1 MSRLRG
7 PAQRQSPRI
16 LLGHS
21 GVHDRRRRA
30 LALVSALA
38 LPIGLLAGAPGRA
51 ASDVRFQIN
60 LSAPTSWWSDFAD
73 RSALMLDNAHPN
85 QANWSSFDYI
95 TGGRPYGPTNPQL
108 YTVNPSSIGAPTLV
122 NALTE
127 DRGPAVY
134 QVPTNQRPAGI
145 SYSSWATARLL
156 AAANSL
162 VNTAYQHLHLP
173 QFPLSQAMVDNNQ
186 FRWATTSV
194 NGVMVGVS
202 SNPNLQST
210 QQLLNGTPGNA
221 NNPNPYVSAY
231 GKPSP
236 GIDCTDFSA
245 YIYNLA
251 LGIQMHSG
259 TSNQVQFP
267 SVASGLVGGPASA
280 IVLDSS
286 GSQLTPTFF
295 YGPHYGTDTPN
306 TGADLDGLISNFQ
319 PGDILYIGNRQGIVH
334 AVVWLG
340 AYGTNAD
347 GTPSSV
353 PLVISSHDNTPAIFT
368 TQNINLDRK
377 STRLNSS
384 HSSVSRMPSSA

>member
-1 MSRLRG
+1 
-7 PAQRQSPRI
+7 
-16 LLGHS
+16 
-21 GVHDRRRRA
+21 
-30 LALVSALA
+30 
-38 LPIGLLAGAPGRA
+38 
-51 ASDVRFQIN
+51 
-60 LSAPTSWWSDFAD
+60 
-73 RSALMLDNAHPN
+73 
-85 QANWSSFDYI
+85 
-95 TGGRPYGPTNPQL
+95 
-108 YTVNPSSIGAPTLV
+108 
-122 NALTE
+122 
-127 DRGPAVY
+127 
-134 QVPTNQRPAGI
+134 
-145 SYSSWATARLL
+145 
-156 AAANSL
+156 
-162 VNTAYQHLHLP
+162 
-173 QFPLSQAMVDNNQ
+173 MVDNNQ

-340 AYGTNAD
+340 GTDYPCDDKGRAVVPFSTSPGRRPVVLSRGDFSSFDTIEHQPEAYRFVAGIHVDRESLLAQRTASLVVRPAAWVLLGGLLLGVTLYAD
-347 GTPSSV
+347 V
-353 PLVISSHDNTPAIFT
+353 YRPAAPGKYPV
-368 TQNINLDRK
+368 L
-377 STRLNSS
+377 
-384 HSSVSRMPSSA
+384 VSRTPYSTERAPAAYQELMYFAERGYAVVYQDVRGRHESEEIGRAHV